1 MSGAV
6 QFSFSIKA
14 SDFQRGSHTRRLS
27 MIVLVLH
34 CTHKERRNYA
44 ASADSTTLAAI
55 CAVLDGAER
64 VMETDLS
71 VGLRDGDMSELG
83 TFETGSRRGPV
94 KPRRLTLAA

>member
-1 MSGAV
+1 
-6 QFSFSIKA
+6 
-14 SDFQRGSHTRRLS
+14 

-83 TFETGSRRGPV
+83 TFETCLPMLRTSVHRGRPEVAVVRSNRRD
-94 KPRRLTLAA
+94 

>member
-1 MSGAV
+1 
-6 QFSFSIKA
+6 
-14 SDFQRGSHTRRLS
+14 
-27 MIVLVLH
+27 MIVLVLR

-44 ASADSTTLAAI
+44 ASADSPTLAAI

-83 TFETGSRRGPV
+83 TKRRFSWCKAMFGVGSKADLPV
-94 KPRRLTLAA
+94 ERPDFSL